1 MPRVKQPNRAQPDDA
16 PSDGGPQTQVQIRLP
31 PDMLK
36 RVDAH
41 AAELERRT
49 PGIKFSRSD
58 AIKNLLTIAFETMAS
73 K

>member
-1 MPRVKQPNRAQPDDA
+1 MPQAKSPNRAQPDDN
-16 PSDGGPQTQVQIRLP
+16 SGDGGPQTQVQIRLP
-31 PDMLK
+31 PDMLR

-41 AAELERRT
+41 ATELERRT

-58 AIKNLLTIAFETMAS
+58 AIKNLLTIAFETLTA